1 MNYYTVLVSELGPIT
16 VQANSEGLLGIWF
29 EQHTTCPVELGEQN
43 PSYPV
48 LKQAEVELEE
58 YFAGQRKDFTL
69 PLAAKGTEFQR
80 KVWQALCEIPYGEAI
95 SYQELANR
103 VGNPKAVRAVGTAN
117 GKNPLS
123 IVVPCHRVVGK
134 DGKLTGY
141 AGGVERK
148 LRLLNLE
155 SDNS

>member
-1 MNYYTVLVSELGPIT
+1 MNYYTVLKSELGPIT
-16 VQANSEGLLGIWF
+16 VQANNEGLLGIWF
-29 EQHTTCPVELGEQN
+29 EQHTTCPDVLGEHN
-43 PSYPV
+43 PSHPM
-48 LKQAEVELEE
+48 LKQAENELRE
-58 YFAGQRKDFTL
+58 YFAGERQAFTL
-69 PLAAKGTEFQR
+69 PLAAIGTEFQR
-80 KVWQALCEIPYGEAI
+80 KVWKALCEIPYGEAI
-95 SYQELANR
+95 SYQELAHR

-134 DGKLTGY
+134 DGKLSGY

-155 SDNS
+155 SDNR

>member
-1 MNYYTVLVSELGPIT
+1 MNYYTVLTSELGPIT

-29 EQHTTCPVELGEQN
+29 EQHTTCPDELGEHN
-43 PSYPV
+43 PSYP
-48 LKQAEVELEE
+48 LLQQAETELKE
-58 YFAGQRKDFTL
+58 YFAGERQTFTL
-69 PLAAKGTEFQR
+69 PLAAIGTEFQR

-95 SYQELANR
+95 SYQELASR

-134 DGKLTGY
+134 NGKLSGY

-148 LRLLNLE
+148 LSLLNLE
-155 SDNS
+155 SGNC

>member
-1 MNYYTVLVSELGPIT
+1 MNYYTVLTSELGLIT

-29 EQHTTCPVELGEQN
+29 EQHTTCPDELGEHN
-43 PSYPV
+43 PSHPL
-48 LKQAEVELEE
+48 LKQAETELKE
-58 YFAGQRKDFTL
+58 YFAGERQTFTL
-69 PLAAKGTEFQR
+69 PLAAIGTDFQR

-103 VGNPKAVRAVGTAN
+103 LGNSKAVRAVGTAN

-134 DGKLTGY
+134 NGKLSGY

-155 SDNS
+155 AENC

>member
-1 MNYYTVLVSELGPIT
+1 MKYYAVLDSELGPIT
-16 VQANSEGLLGIWF
+16 VQVNDEGVLGIWF
-29 EQHTTCPVELGEQN
+29 EQHTTRPDELGTHN
-43 PSYPV
+43 PTHPLLV
-48 LKQAEVELEE
+48 QTACELKQ
-58 YFAGQRKDFTL
+58 YFAGERQTFTL
-69 PLAAKGTEFQR
+69 PLAPVGTEFQR
-80 KVWQALCEIPYGEAI
+80 KVWQALCAIPYGEAI

-103 VGNPKAVRAVGTAN
+103 IGNPKAVRAVGTAN

-134 DGKLTGY
+134 NGKLSGY

-155 SDNS
+155 SVML

>member
-1 MNYYTVLVSELGPIT
+1 MNYYTVLTSELGPIT

-29 EQHTTCPVELGEQN
+29 EQHTTCPDELGEYN
-43 PSYPV
+43 PSYP
-48 LKQAEVELEE
+48 LLCQAETELKE
-58 YFAGQRKDFTL
+58 YLAGERQAFTL
-69 PLAAKGTEFQR
+69 PLAAIGTEFQR

-134 DGKLTGY
+134 NGKLSGY

-148 LRLLNLE
+148 LKLLNLE
-155 SDNS
+155 SDNC